1 MPRPNDVAAPRAL
14 VLSAHNGVRLYAVD
28 AAASSLG
35 LAPYM
40 TLSEA
45 RALVPELATAP
56 ADPPGDLAALLRLAD
71 WAGRYTPLVA
81 LDGID
86 GLVLDI
92 TGCAHLFGG
101 EAAMLADLRRLLD
114 RFGLTARVAVAAT
127 PAAAWAWAR
136 FGRGDTPADRRA
148 LHALP
153 PAALRL
159 PEEMA
164 LRLDRLGLRR
174 IGDLAQLPR
183 APLTARFGTLPGER
197 LDRLHGDAPEPI
209 TPCRPAPPWRV
220 RLAFAEPIARHEDIA
235 AGLDHLLAA
244 LCGELA
250 AGDQGAREMTFR
262 VYRVDGSTQALRI
275 GTARPLRTPGLL
287 TRLFAERL
295 GEIDPGFGLET
306 LVLEAGVTAP
316 QGPEQDD
323 LDAQS
328 AAEQATR
335 EAQLI
340 DRLVNW
346 LGPDRVRRPWGVES
360 HLPERAVAW
369 RSASEPGPPD
379 RSHPAAMRPLRLM
392 PRPEPAA
399 VEQAEGRKLATLHW
413 RRVARPLVRAD
424 GPERI
429 APEWWRAPDSA
440 TRDYYRV
447 EDAAGRRYWIYREPA
462 GNWFLHGLAP

>member
-1 MPRPNDVAAPRAL
+1 ML
-14 VLSAHNGVRLYAVD
+14 TAHNGVRLYAVD
-28 AAASSLG
+28 AIASNLG
-35 LAPYM
+35 LTPYM

-56 ADPPGDLAALLRLAD
+56 ADPPGDLAALVRLAD

-81 LDGID
+81 LDGAD
-86 GLVLDI
+86 GLILDI

-101 EAAMLADLRRLLD
+101 EAAMLADLRRRLD
-114 RFGLTARVAVAAT
+114 RFGLSVRAAAAAT

-136 FGRGDTPADRRA
+136 FGRGDTPPDRIA
-148 LHALP
+148 LHGLP

-159 PEEMA
+159 PEEMV

-174 IGDLAQLPR
+174 IGDLAVLPR
-183 APLTARFGTLPGER
+183 APLAARFGMLPGER

-220 RLAFAEPIARHEDIA
+220 RTAFAEPIARPEDIA

-244 LCGELA
+244 LCRELA

-262 VYRVDGSTQALRI
+262 AYRVDGTTQALRI
-275 GTARPLRTPGLL
+275 GTARPLRTPKLL
-287 TRLFAERL
+287 ARLFAERL

-306 LVLEAGVTAP
+306 LVLEAGATAP
-316 QGPEQDD
+316 LGPEQDD

-328 AAEQATR
+328 SAEQATR
-335 EAQLI
+335 EAQLL

-346 LGPDRVRRPWGVES
+346 LGPDRVRRPWPVES

-369 RSASEPGPPD
+369 RSAAGPAM
-379 RSHPAAMRPLRLM
+379 PARFRPTALRPLRLL
-392 PRPEPAA
+392 PRPEP
-399 VEQAEGRKLATLHW
+399 VEVEGEGAGATLRW
-413 RRVARPLVRAD
+413 RRAARPLARTD
-424 GPERI
+424 GPQRI
-429 APEWWRAPDSA
+429 APEWWRAPDAA

-447 EDAAGRRYWIYREPA
+447 EDTAGRRYWLYREPD
-462 GNWFLHGLAP
+462 GHWFLHGLAP